1 MSKLH
6 VTQIA
11 GYLRAKLQSAI
22 DMSDCEK
29 HEQSQQSKI
38 FLSRGLAVLA
48 ASHLT
53 ELPVDELAKSVVDGG
68 DDGGIDFI
76 YFHPGERTLY
86 LVQSKW
92 HEDGHG
98 SIELGDALKFISG
111 VKRVLDNDIEGL
123 NEKIRKKRQEIE
135 SALHD
140 ANAKFAL
147 IVAHTGQE
155 KLSDAVQEEFD
166 KYVNAQNDT
175 SDLMQC
181 LVLSQSHLHKAVA
194 TDLGG
199 SPVSAEVQLSGWGQ
213 IREPHH
219 AIYGQVCAADV
230 AGWMQEHGVRLFERN
245 LRQFLAGSPV
255 NQEIVS
261 TLVQRP
267 KDFWYFNNGIT
278 AVATRVA
285 KKPIGGNSTASGVFE
300 CSGFSVV
307 NGAQTVGSILAAA
320 AQDPQAV
327 SEAMVPVRIIS
338 SEASP
343 EAFASE
349 VTRFTNTQNAIQNR
363 DFVAL
368 DPEQER
374 IRKELSIE
382 GVEYAY
388 KSGSVG
394 GSVQNRFD
402 LTDAT
407 VALACSNPDVSLA
420 VHAKTGLGR
429 LWEDIAKAPY
439 KQIFNPGVSGPAVWE
454 AVQVLRIVDE
464 ELAKATKKRS
474 GRENLICV
482 HGNRFIEWAVL
493 NALASQTGHSVAT
506 ANEKASALV
515 DAIVER
521 LIQAVMLKY
530 PDAYP
535 ASLFKNM
542 SKCKVLAGMVSVSV

>member
-11 GYLRAKLQSAI
+11 GYLKSKLQTAI
-22 DMSDCEK
+22 DMSDCEN
-29 HEQSQQSKI
+29 HEQSQRLKI
-38 FLSRGLAVLA
+38 FLSRGLSVLA

-53 ELPVDELAKSVVDGG
+53 ELPIDELAKSVVDGG
-68 DDGGIDFI
+68 DDGGIDLI

-111 VKRVLDNDIEGL
+111 VKRVLDNDIDGL
-123 NEKIRKKRQEIE
+123 NEKIRNKRQEIE

-181 LVLSQSHLHKAVA
+181 TVLNQSHLHKAVA

-213 IREPHH
+213 IREPHF

-255 NQEIVS
+255 NQEIVN
-261 TLVQRP
+261 TLIQRP

-278 AVATRVA
+278 AVAARVA

-320 AQDPQAV
+320 EQDALAV

-382 GVEYAY
+382 GIEYAY
-388 KSGSVG
+388 KSGSAG

-439 KQIFNPGVSGPAVWE
+439 KQIFNPSVSGPAVWE

-493 NALASQTGHSVAT
+493 NALASKTGHSVAT
-506 ANEKASALV
+506 ASQKASALV
-515 DAIVER
+515 HGIVEQ
-521 LIQAVMLKY
+521 LIQAVKLKY

-542 SKCKVLAGMVSVSV
+542 SKCKVLAGMVSV

>member
-6 VTQIA
+6 VTQIS
-11 GYLRAKLQSAI
+11 GYLKSKLQNTI
-22 DMSDCEK
+22 DMSNCAK
-29 HEQSQQSKI
+29 HEESQKSKI
-38 FLSRGLAVLA
+38 FLSRALAVLA
-48 ASHLT
+48 ASHMT
-53 ELPVDELAKSVVDGG
+53 ELSVDELAKSVVDGG
-68 DDGGIDFI
+68 DDGGIDLI

-98 SIELGDALKFISG
+98 SIELGDALKFIDV
-111 VKRVLDNDIEGL
+111 VKLVLDNDIDGL
-123 NEKIRKKRQEIE
+123 NEKIRGKRGDIE

-155 KLSDAVQEEFD
+155 KLSDTVQKALD
-166 KYVNAQNDT
+166 KYVDAQNDT
-175 SDLMQC
+175 SELMQ
-181 LVLSQSHLHKAVA
+181 LTVLDQSKLHKAVA
-194 TDLGG
+194 ADLAGT
-199 SPVSAEVQLSGWGQ
+199 PVSVEVQLYGWGQ
-213 IREPHH
+213 IREPHF
-219 AIYGQVCAADV
+219 AIYGQVCATDV
-230 AGWMQEHGVRLFERN
+230 ANWMKNHGVRLFERN
-245 LRQFLAGSPV
+245 LRQFLSSSPV

-261 TLVQRP
+261 TLLQRP

-278 AVATRVA
+278 AVATQVA
-285 KKPIGGNSTASGVFE
+285 KKPIGGNSTASGIFE
-300 CSGFSVV
+300 CTGFCVV
-307 NGAQTVGSILAAA
+307 NGAQTVGSISAAA
-320 AQDPQAV
+320 IQEPHVV

-343 EAFASE
+343 EIFSSE

-388 KSGSVG
+388 KSGSAG
-394 GSVQNRFD
+394 GTVQNRFD

-407 VALACSNPDVSLA
+407 VALACSNSDVSLA
-420 VHAKTGLGR
+420 VHAKREIGR
-429 LWEDIAKAPY
+429 LWEDITKAPY
-439 KQIFNPGVSGPAVWE
+439 KQLFNPSVNGPAVWE
-454 AVQVLRIVDE
+454 AVQTLRVVDE
-464 ELAKATKKRS
+464 ALAKATKKRN
-474 GRENLICV
+474 GRDHLICV
-482 HGNRFIEWAVL
+482 HGNRFIEWATL
-493 NALASQTGHSVAT
+493 NALASKQAHPLEQIKKSVPT
-506 ANEKASALV
+506 LV
-515 DAIVER
+515 DGIIAKLVDSIK
-521 LIQAVMLKY
+521 AMY

-542 SKCKVLAGMVSVSV
+542 TKCKVLASMIS